1 MNDDI
6 CYIFFEDFYQI
17 KYLQSSTM
25 KILLF
30 VLHSLSSYF
39 LSLNTVFNLLI
50 FNEYPFKQEKKLKK
64 NEQNNKKH
72 LSSKFLLDKIISLED
87 LNLRN

>member
-39 LSLNTVFNLLI
+39 MSLNTVCSLLI
-50 FNEYPFKQEKKLKK
+50 FNEYPYKQQKKLKK
-64 NEQNNKKH
+64 K
-72 LSSKFLLDKIISLED
+72 
-87 LNLRN
+87 

>member
-6 CYIFFEDFYQI
+6 CYNFFEDLYQI
-17 KYLQSSTM
+17 KYLQLSTM

-30 VLHSLSSYF
+30 ILHSLSSYF
-39 LSLNTVFNLLI
+39 MSLISMFSSLI
-50 FNEYPFKQEKKLKK
+50 FNEHPFKQEKKLKK
-64 NEQNNKKH
+64 EQNNKRH

-87 LNLRN
+87 LNLIN

>member
-6 CYIFFEDFYQI
+6 CYNFFEDLYQI
-17 KYLQSSTM
+17 KYLQLSTM

-30 VLHSLSSYF
+30 ILHSLSSYF
-39 LSLNTVFNLLI
+39 MSLISMFSSLI
-50 FNEYPFKQEKKLKK
+50 FNERPFKQEKKLKK
-64 NEQNNKKH
+64 EQNNKRH

-87 LNLRN
+87 LNLIN

>member
-39 LSLNTVFNLLI
+39 MSLNTVFSLLI

-64 NEQNNKKH
+64 MNKITKNICH
-72 LSSKFLLDKIISLED
+72 QSFY
-87 LNLRN
+87 

>member
-1 MNDDI
+1 M
-6 CYIFFEDFYQI
+6 
-17 KYLQSSTM
+17 
-25 KILLF
+25 
-30 VLHSLSSYF
+30 SLTTTFS
-39 LSLNTVFNLLI
+39 LLI